1 MFAVVKREDLEAAL
15 RQVERL
21 VRPPED
27 MYYRELKESY
37 RRIRTFLPSL
47 LQTVRFGATPAGRP
61 VLEALEYLR
70 KPEGPEDRPHLGDPP
85 LAIVTRAWRQYVFGD
100 DERIDRKAFVFCFL
114 DRLRSALRRRDLF
127 IAPSFRYADARI
139 GLLSG
144 PAWESARPA
153 VCRSLGH
160 SLSAEETL
168 LALGR
173 QLDQTYQQVA
183 NNLSSNP
190 LARVGRR
197 MVRTNWS

>member
-1 MFAVVKREDLEAAL
+1 
-15 RQVERL
+15 
-21 VRPPED
+21 
-27 MYYRELKESY
+27 
-37 RRIRTFLPSL
+37 
-47 LQTVRFGATPAGRP
+47 
-61 VLEALEYLR
+61 
-70 KPEGPEDRPHLGDPP
+70 
-85 LAIVTRAWRQYVFGD
+85 LASAWRQYVFGD
-100 DERIDRKAFVFCFL
+100 GERIDRKAFVFCFL

-173 QLDQTYQQVA
+173 QLNQTYQQIA
-183 NNLSSNP
+183 TNLSANP
-190 LARVGRR
+190 LARV
-197 MVRTNWS
+197 VDLPEILLEIAARTDITAKFTHISERDLAK